1 MNNDRLVITSRKYT
15 GDTSVISSR
24 LPSDMIR
31 ELDKIAEKTKRNRN
45 EIVAICLEYA
55 LENLTI
61 NDDNASHRWRCGS
74 RTSYDSAFQS
84 RVWLRQGCLRRGRAA
99 RIHLPIAR
107 SDDSEPQTEA
117 YCKAPI
123 AWIPLRQRS
132 SRRSCLRQQRG
143 QGAYFRRTGF
153 AQSH

>member
-61 NDDNASHRWRCGS
+61 NDDNA
-74 RTSYDSAFQS
+74 
-84 RVWLRQGCLRRGRAA
+84 
-99 RIHLPIAR
+99 IA
-107 SDDSEPQTEA
+107 
-117 YCKAPI
+117 
-123 AWIPLRQRS
+123 
-132 SRRSCLRQQRG
+132 
-143 QGAYFRRTGF
+143 
-153 AQSH
+153 